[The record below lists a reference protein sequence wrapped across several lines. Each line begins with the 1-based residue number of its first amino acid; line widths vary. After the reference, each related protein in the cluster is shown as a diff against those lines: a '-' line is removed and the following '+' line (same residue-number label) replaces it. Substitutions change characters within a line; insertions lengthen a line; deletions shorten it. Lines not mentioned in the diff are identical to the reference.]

1 MDDYNIL
8 DELFNAI
15 NLESRNIV
23 PANIMVIGK
32 TGVGKST
39 LINNIFRGNFA
50 ETGVGRSVTNHLK
63 KITKEGVP
71 INLYDSRGLELDLEV
86 QEKVRLD
93 INTEIDRINRNRD
106 INAEDLI
113 HVVWYCINATSNRI
127 EEFEI
132 EWIRELSEK
141 VPVMVVLTQ
150 SYIDNAKELE
160 KYIDNLN
167 LNIRGIQRV
176 LAEPVKFGDI
186 ELPRFG
192 LEDLVGKT
200 YQILPQG
207 IKRAFNNAQKVDI
220 EKKVD
225 ESTKWAM
232 GYITAS
238 FGVGF
243 TPIPFS
249 DAAILVP
256 EQVAMLAHITTIFGV
271 NVDKDLLV
279 AVASGVAGVAGAT
292 VIGKTFVSNLLKFIP
307 GVGTIVGGVISG
319 STASL
324 LTTALAFSYIEVMK
338 VVVTN
343 QYEGKITKNEEISE
357 MMYSELKKYFKNKG

>member
-1 MDDYNIL
+1 M
-8 DELFNAI
+8 
-15 NLESRNIV
+15 
-23 PANIMVIGK
+23 
-32 TGVGKST
+32 
-39 LINNIFRGNFA
+39 
-50 ETGVGRSVTNHLK
+50 
-63 KITKEGVP
+63 
-71 INLYDSRGLELDLEV
+71 DLEV

-167 LNIRGIQRV
+167 LNIRGGIQRV

-207 IKRAFNNAQKVDI
+207 GIKRAFNNAQKVDI

-238 FGVGF
+238 FGGVGF

-256 EQVAMLAHITTIFGV
+256 EQVAMLAHITTIFGGV

-279 AVASGVAGVAGAT
+279 AVASGGVAGAT

-343 QYEGKITKNEEISE
+343 QYEGKITK
-357 MMYSELKKYFKNKG
+357 MRKFLR

>member
-1 MDDYNIL
+1 M
-8 DELFNAI
+8 
-15 NLESRNIV
+15 
-23 PANIMVIGK
+23 
-32 TGVGKST
+32 
-39 LINNIFRGNFA
+39 
-50 ETGVGRSVTNHLK
+50 
-63 KITKEGVP
+63 
-71 INLYDSRGLELDLEV
+71 
-86 QEKVRLD
+86 
-93 INTEIDRINRNRD
+93 
-106 INAEDLI
+106 
-113 HVVWYCINATSNRI
+113 
-127 EEFEI
+127 
-132 EWIRELSEK
+132 
-141 VPVMVVLTQ
+141 
-150 SYIDNAKELE
+150 
-160 KYIDNLN
+160 
-167 LNIRGIQRV
+167 
-176 LAEPVKFGDI
+176 
-186 ELPRFG
+186 
-192 LEDLVGKT
+192 GKT

-256 EQVAMLAHITTIFGV
+256 EQVAMLAHITTIFGGV

-279 AVASGVAGVAGAT
+279 AVASGVAGAT

-343 QYEGKITKNEEISE
+343 QYEGKITK
-357 MMYSELKKYFKNKG
+357 K

>member
-1 MDDYNIL
+1 M
-8 DELFNAI
+8 
-15 NLESRNIV
+15 
-23 PANIMVIGK
+23 
-32 TGVGKST
+32 
-39 LINNIFRGNFA
+39 
-50 ETGVGRSVTNHLK
+50 
-63 KITKEGVP
+63 
-71 INLYDSRGLELDLEV
+71 DLEV

-167 LNIRGIQRV
+167 LNIRGGIQRV

-256 EQVAMLAHITTIFGV
+256 EQVAMLAHITTIFGGV

-279 AVASGVAGVAGAT
+279 AVASGVAGAT

-343 QYEGKITKNEEISE
+343 QYEGKITK
-357 MMYSELKKYFKNKG
+357 K